1 MWIPQL
7 PAALSWDHNEHYHR
21 WLLAQ
26 LPDNPERVFDA
37 GCGSGALAVLMAG
50 RAEFVDGADRSADMI
65 ALARA
70 RWPGASNV
78 RWLHGDILDPELP
91 LTSAGYDAV
100 TALSSLHHVDLR
112 AGLARLASL
121 VRPGGVLAVVGL
133 YRNATAA
140 DRAWEPVSLL
150 ANAAVGASRVAR
162 RGAGL
167 PHPSDRPLAASQS
180 AHASQSAQ
188 AAQPGQAA
196 QSAQAAQTGQAA
208 QARRGT
214 QAAQAAQAGQAGRAG
229 QAAQVGQAAE
239 PQRQPYDPG
248 LPMRAPQDS
257 LAEIAAAARQ
267 ITPGARIRRRVFWRY
282 TLVWRRPHP

>member
-37 GCGSGALAVLMAG
+37 GCGSGTLAVLMAG
-50 RAEFVDGADRSADMI
+50 RAEFVDAADRSADMI

-70 RWPGASNV
+70 RWPAASNV

-91 LTSAGYDAV
+91 VAPAGYDTV
-100 TALSSLHHVDLR
+100 TALSSLHHADLH
-112 AGLARLASL
+112 ACLARLASL

-133 YRNATAA
+133 YRNATVA

-150 ANAAVGASRVAR
+150 ANAAVGATRAAR
-162 RGAGL
+162 RRAGF
-167 PHPSDRPLAASQS
+167 PHPSDRPYAAACPQPARPEGALPGEAREPRPGAGLPTGAGQS
-180 AHASQSAQ
+180 AE
-188 AAQPGQAA
+188 
-196 QSAQAAQTGQAA
+196 
-208 QARRGT
+208 
-214 QAAQAAQAGQAGRAG
+214 AG
-229 QAAQVGQAAE
+229 
-239 PQRQPYDPG
+239 RQPYDSG
-248 LPMRAPQDS
+248 LSMRAPQDS

-267 ITPGARIRRRVFWRY
+267 LTPGARIRRRVFWRY
-282 TLVWRRPHP
+282 TLVWRRPLP